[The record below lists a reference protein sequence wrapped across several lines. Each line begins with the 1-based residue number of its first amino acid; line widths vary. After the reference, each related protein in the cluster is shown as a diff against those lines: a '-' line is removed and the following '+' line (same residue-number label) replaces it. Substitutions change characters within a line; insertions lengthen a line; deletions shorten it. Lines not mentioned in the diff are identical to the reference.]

1 MRKITSLL
9 LLVLIMTLGS
19 CNNDE
24 LDEIRCAQAKLA
36 DRVSSLEAWQK
47 EINEN
52 ISSLQSVIKALE
64 DKDYVTGVTELADGS
79 GYVINFVKSGEVVIK
94 HGDKGDKG
102 DAGTTPVIGVKQ
114 DNGVYYWTLNGEWL
128 TDASGNKLRVSGEKG
143 DKGDKGDDGTTPVIS
158 IKLDNGV
165 YYWTLNGEW
174 LTDASGNKLRVTGEK
189 GDRGDS
195 FFDAIILEDDY
206 VIFTLADNDDDDTN
220 NPTFTIPVYKPFSI
234 ETKSGNGF
242 CEIGYRTITKFPLI
256 LPDSFQEEDY
266 TAIVARFI
274 KEGDGTTIVTRTAA
288 DDWKVDVTK
297 PSFDENGKYRKDAA
311 VTVTPPAEITGNT
324 ILEVTLI
331 GNDGNRQ
338 VATRVLKGR
347 RNNVGDFYMKDGT
360 LVDGDV
366 TLTDQQQANC
376 IGIVFWVG
384 DPTKA
389 EHTTAETGG
398 ESEKGTVLSEF
409 GDPALREEHPDCT
422 HGLVV
427 ALQDISE
434 RKNWQNTASNIAEW
448 QQGAAATLANKS
460 YLVTVASTNASDDN
474 YNKLRG
480 YNNTVVM
487 RAYNAYCKNTSG
499 MDDNLILPIEAI
511 DDYNKKFAAPG
522 SSSGW
527 YFPSF
532 KELTLWGGKDVND
545 LALNFKSLGN
555 AGSINKK
562 LGSISGASQISSWY
576 WSSTEQTSNNKSV
589 FTLQIDNGYVN
600 SGVTTKARF
609 PGGVRYILA
618 F

>member
-36 DRVSSLEAWQK
+36 DRISSLEAWQK

-52 ISSLQSVIKALE
+52 ISGLQSVIKALE

-79 GYVINFVKSGEVVIK
+79 GYIINFVKSGEVVIK
-94 HGDKGDKG
+94 HGEKGDKG
-102 DAGTTPVIGVKQ
+102 DDGTTPVIGVKQ

-288 DDWKVDVTK
+288 DDWEVDVTK

-311 VTVTPPAEITGNT
+311 VTVTPPAKITGNT

-338 VATRVLKGR
+338 VATRVLKEGR
-347 RNNVGDFYMKDGT
+347 NSVGDFYMKDGT
-360 LVDGDV
+360 LVSGDI
-366 TLTDQQQANC
+366 TLTDQQQADC

-389 EHTTAETGG
+389 DHTTAETGYK
-398 ESEKGTVLSEF
+398 SDKGTTLSDF
-409 GDPALREEHPDCT
+409 GDPALRKEHPDCT

-427 ALQDISE
+427 AALQGE
-434 RKNWQNTASNIAEW
+434 WKEWQKTASNIAEW
-448 QQGAAATLANKS
+448 QHGDATSLTAKS
-460 YLVTVASTNASDDN
+460 YLVTVESTNGADDN
-474 YNKLRG
+474 FNKLRG

-487 RAYNAYCKNTSG
+487 RAYNAYCKKTYG
-499 MDDNLILPIEAI
+499 MGDNLILPIEAI

-532 KELTLWGGKDVND
+532 KELTLWCGKDVND
-545 LALNFKSLGN
+545 LFMNFEFLGN

-576 WSSTEQTSNNKSV
+576 WSSTEVSTKNHLA
-589 FTLQIDNGYVN
+589 FTVQFGDGYV
-600 SGVTTKARF
+600 SYGTMTKNIT

>member
-1 MRKITSLL
+1 MRKITALL
-9 LLVLIMTLGS
+9 LLVFIVALGS
-19 CNNDE
+19 CNNDD
-24 LDEIRCAQAKLA
+24 LDEIRRDQAELA

-52 ISSLQSVIKALE
+52 ISGLQSMIKALE
-64 DKDYVTGVTELADGS
+64 DKDYVTDVTELADGS
-79 GYVINFVKSGEVVIK
+79 GYVINFVKSGAVTIK
-94 HGDKGDKG
+94 HG
-102 DAGTTPVIGVKQ
+102 ASPIISVKA

-128 TDASGNKLRVSGEKG
+128 MDTSGNKLRVSGERGDAGADAIAPQIRINSQTNEWEISTDGGTSWESKGVKATG
-143 DKGDKGDDGTTPVIS
+143 DKGD
-158 IKLDNGV
+158 
-165 YYWTLNGEW
+165 
-174 LTDASGNKLRVTGEK
+174 A
-189 GDRGDS
+189 
-195 FFDAIILEDDY
+195 FFAKKPEITSDY
-206 VIFTLADNDDDDTN
+206 VIFTLADGDNDDTN

-234 ETKSGNGF
+234 GTKSENGF
-242 CEIGYRTITKFPLI
+242 CEIGYRTVTKLPLI

-274 KEGDGTTIVTRTAA
+274 KEVDGTTIVPRTAA
-288 DDWKVDVTK
+288 DDWEVDVTK

-311 VTVTPPAEITGNT
+311 VTVTPPAKITGNT

-338 VATRVLKGR
+338 VATRVLKEGR
-347 RNNVGDFYMKDGT
+347 NSVGDFYMKDGT
-360 LVDGDV
+360 LVSGDI

-389 EHTTAETGG
+389 DHTTAETGYN
-398 ESEKGTVLSEF
+398 SDKGTTLSEF
-409 GDPALREEHPDCT
+409 GDPALREEHSDCT

-427 ALQDISE
+427 AALQGE
-434 RKNWQNTASNIAEW
+434 RKKWQKTASNIAEW
-448 QQGAAATLANKS
+448 QQNKATALAAKS

-474 YNKLRG
+474 CNKLRG

-499 MDDNLILPIEAI
+499 MGDNLILPIEAI

-545 LALNFKSLGN
+545 IVMNCLFLGN
-555 AGSINKK
+555 AGFINDK

-576 WSSTEQTSNNKSV
+576 WSSTEATPYNESV
-589 FTLQIDNGYVN
+589 FTLQIDNGYVS
-600 SGVTTKARF
+600 SGGTMKDGAI
-609 PGGVRYILA
+609 GGVRYILA